1 MENQGGR
8 SVREDFVHFYVP
20 QTKLPFYLEMAGISY
35 CDGTYRMKRQD
46 SAETVLE
53 YIVEGRGYLNVDG
66 KDYAATTGDVYI
78 LRKKT
83 THTYWSDAKYPWVKI
98 FFNIRGSL
106 AEKILDEYQLGVPGK
121 VVLEADGLEQ
131 DFRDMLERLMD
142 DTIGQAERFD
152 KAAVDFLS
160 IIIKLSNMQ
169 KMNGVYKDDLMSVEN
184 EMNTL
189 VEYIT
194 MNPKRIVSNQEL
206 ADAIFHSKDYVIKK
220 FFANFGVTPY
230 EYQIQQKIFSAK
242 NMLANTNLRVK
253 EIADSLGYDDQH
265 YFSYMFKK
273 RCGMSPTQY
282 RKKIRSE
289 YIEKENTNMQ
299 E

>member
-1 MENQGGR
+1 M
-8 SVREDFVHFYVP
+8 REEIVHFYAP

-46 SAETVLE
+46 SAETVIE
-53 YIVEGRGYLNVDG
+53 YIVEGRGYLNVNG
-66 KDYAATTGDVYI
+66 ENYAATAGDVYI

-83 THTYWSDAKYPWVKI
+83 THTYWSDARSPWVKI

-106 AEKILDEYQLGVPGK
+106 AERILDEYQLGGSGN

-131 DFRDMLERLMD
+131 DFRDMLAGLSD
-142 DTIGQAERFD
+142 STLGQTERFD
-152 KAAVDFLS
+152 RAAIKFLE
-160 IIIKLSNMQ
+160 IIIKLANIRRT
-169 KMNGVYKDDLMSVEN
+169 NGAHKDNLMSVEK

-189 VEYIT
+189 IEYIN
-194 MNPKRIVSNQEL
+194 MNPRRIVSNQEL
-206 ADAIFHSKDYVIKK
+206 ADVIFRSKDYVIKR
-220 FFANFGVTPY
+220 FFANFGATPY
-230 EYQIQQKIFSAK
+230 DYQIQQKMFSAK
-242 NMLANTNLRVK
+242 NMLANMNLSVK

-289 YIEKENTNMQ
+289 YTSKEDEGTQ
-299 E
+299 K

>member
-1 MENQGGR
+1 M
-8 SVREDFVHFYVP
+8 REEIVHFYAP

-46 SAETVLE
+46 SAETVIE
-53 YIVEGRGYLNVDG
+53 YVVEGRGYLNING
-66 KDYAATTGDVYI
+66 ENYAATAGDVYI
-78 LRKKT
+78 LRKHT

-106 AEKILDEYQLGVPGK
+106 AEKILDEYQLGGSGR
-121 VVLEADGLEQ
+121 VVMEADGLEQ
-131 DFRDMLERLMD
+131 DFRDMLESLKD
-142 DTIGQAERFD
+142 STIGQTKRFD
-152 KAAVDFLS
+152 GAALKFLE
-160 IIIKLSNMQ
+160 IVIKLTNMQ
-169 KMNGVYKDDLMSVEN
+169 KAAGTRKDNLMSVEK

-194 MNPKRIVSNQEL
+194 MNPRRIVSNQEL
-206 ADAIFHSKDYVIKK
+206 ADVIFRSKDYVIKR

-230 EYQIQQKIFSAK
+230 DYQIQQKMFSAR
-242 NMLANTNLRVK
+242 NMLANMNLSVK
-253 EIADSLGYDDQH
+253 EIADALGYDDQH

-289 YIEKENTNMQ
+289 YSEKENKDD
-299 E
+299 

>member
-1 MENQGGR
+1 M
-8 SVREDFVHFYVP
+8 REEIVHFYAP

-46 SAETVLE
+46 SAETVVE
-53 YIVEGRGYLNVDG
+53 YIVEGRGYLNVNG
-66 KDYAATTGDVYI
+66 ENYAATTGDVYI
-78 LRKKT
+78 LRKNT
-83 THTYWSDAKYPWVKI
+83 THTYWSDAKSPWVKI

-106 AEKILDEYQLGVPGK
+106 AEKILDEYQLGEPGR

-131 DFRDMLERLMD
+131 DFRDMLEDLQD
-142 DTIGQAERFD
+142 STVGQTERFD
-152 KAAVDFLS
+152 RAVLKFLE
-160 IIIKLSNMQ
+160 IIIKLTNMQ
-169 KMNGVYKDDLMSVEN
+169 RAAGTRKDNLMSVEK

-189 VEYIT
+189 IEYIT
-194 MNPKRIVSNQEL
+194 MNPRRIVSNQEL
-206 ADAIFHSKDYVIKK
+206 ADVIFRSKDYVIKR

-230 EYQIQQKIFSAK
+230 DYQIQQKMFSAR
-242 NMLANTNLRVK
+242 NMLANMNLSVK
-253 EIADSLGYDDQH
+253 EIASALGYDDQH

-289 YIEKENTNMQ
+289 YSEKKPNDNQ
-299 E
+299 Q

>member
-1 MENQGGR
+1 M
-8 SVREDFVHFYVP
+8 REEIVHFYAP

-46 SAETVLE
+46 SAETVIE
-53 YIVEGRGYLNVDG
+53 YVVEGRGYLNVNG
-66 KDYAATTGDVYI
+66 ENYAATAGDVYI

-83 THTYWSDAKYPWVKI
+83 THTYWSDARYPWVKI

-106 AEKILDEYQLGVPGK
+106 AERILDEYQLGGTGR
-121 VVLEADGLEQ
+121 VVLGAVGLEQ
-131 DFRDMLERLMD
+131 DFRDMLESLMD
-142 DTIGQAERFD
+142 STVGQTERFD
-152 KAAVDFLS
+152 KATVDFLR
-160 IIIKLSNMQ
+160 IIIKLTNMQ
-169 KMNGVYKDDLMSVEN
+169 RAAGVHKDDLMSVEK

-189 VEYIT
+189 IEYIT
-194 MNPKRIVSNQEL
+194 MNPRRIVSNQEL
-206 ADAIFHSKDYVIKK
+206 ADAIFRSKDYVIKR

-230 EYQIQQKIFSAK
+230 DYQIQQKIFSAK
-242 NMLANTNLRVK
+242 NMLANMNLSVK

-289 YIEKENTNMQ
+289 YDRNDSNDTQ
-299 E
+299 

>member
-1 MENQGGR
+1 M
-8 SVREDFVHFYVP
+8 REEIVHFCAP

-46 SAETVLE
+46 SAETVIE
-53 YIVEGRGYLNVDG
+53 YVVEGRGYLNVNG
-66 KDYAATTGDVYI
+66 ENYAATAGDVYI

-83 THTYWSDAKYPWVKI
+83 THTYWSDARYPWVKI

-106 AEKILDEYQLGVPGK
+106 AERILDEYQLGGTGR
-121 VVLEADGLEQ
+121 VVLGADGLEQ
-131 DFRDMLERLMD
+131 DFRDMLESLMD
-142 DTIGQAERFD
+142 STVGQTERFD
-152 KAAVDFLS
+152 KATVDFLQ
-160 IIIKLSNMQ
+160 IIIKLTNMQ
-169 KMNGVYKDDLMSVEN
+169 RAAGMHKDDLMSVEK

-189 VEYIT
+189 IEYIT
-194 MNPKRIVSNQEL
+194 MNPRRIVSNQEL
-206 ADAIFHSKDYVIKK
+206 ADAIFRSKDYVIKR

-230 EYQIQQKIFSAK
+230 DYQIQQKIFSAK
-242 NMLANTNLRVK
+242 NMLANMNLSVK

-289 YIEKENTNMQ
+289 YDRNDSNDTQ
-299 E
+299 

>member
-1 MENQGGR
+1 MK
-8 SVREDFVHFYVP
+8 EDIVHFYVP
-20 QTKLPFYLEMAGISY
+20 QIKVPFYMEMAGISY

-66 KDYAATTGDVYI
+66 ENYAATKGDVYI

-83 THTYWSDAKYPWVKI
+83 THTYWSDAKSPWVKI

-106 AEKILDEYQLGVPGK
+106 AEKILEEYKLGTKGK
-121 VVLEADGLEQ
+121 VVLSGDGLED
-131 DFRDMLERLMD
+131 DFREMLARVSD
-142 DTIGQAERFD
+142 NTISQAERFD
-152 KAAVDFLS
+152 GAAVDFLK
-160 IIIKLSNMQ
+160 IVIKLANLERTRGNL
-169 KMNGVYKDDLMSVEN
+169 KGDLMSVED
-184 EMNTL
+184 EMNKL
-189 VEYIT
+189 IEYIT

-206 ADAIFHSKDYVIKK
+206 GDVIYHSRDYVIKR

-242 NMLANTNLRVK
+242 NLLGHTKMSVK
-253 EIADSLGYDDQH
+253 EIAASLGYDDQH

-273 RCGMSPTQY
+273 RCGLSPTQY
-282 RKKIRSE
+282 RKQVHDE
-289 YIEKENTNMQ
+289 YPSH
-299 E
+299 

>member
-1 MENQGGR
+1 MKE
-8 SVREDFVHFYVP
+8 EIVHFYAP

-35 CDGTYRMKRQD
+35 CDGTCRMKRQD
-46 SAETVLE
+46 SAETVIE
-53 YIVEGRGYLNVDG
+53 YVVKGRGYLNING
-66 KDYAATTGDVYI
+66 ENYAATAGDVYI
-78 LRKKT
+78 LRKHT
-83 THTYWSDAKYPWVKI
+83 THTYWSDAKSPWVKI

-106 AEKILDEYQLGVPGK
+106 AEKILDEYQLGGNGT
-121 VVLEADGLEQ
+121 VVMEADGLEQ
-131 DFRDMLERLMD
+131 DFRDMLESLKD
-142 DTIGQAERFD
+142 STVGQSKRFD
-152 KAAVDFLS
+152 GAALKFLE
-160 IIIKLSNMQ
+160 IVIKLTNMQ
-169 KMNGVYKDDLMSVEN
+169 KVAGTRKDNLMSVEN

-206 ADAIFHSKDYVIKK
+206 ADVIFRSKDYVIKR

-230 EYQIQQKIFSAK
+230 DYQIQQKMFSAR
-242 NMLANTNLRVK
+242 NMLANMNLSVK
-253 EIADSLGYDDQH
+253 EIADALGYDDQH

-289 YIEKENTNMQ
+289 YSEKENKDD
-299 E
+299 

>member
-1 MENQGGR
+1 M
-8 SVREDFVHFYVP
+8 REEIVHFYAP

-46 SAETVLE
+46 SAETVIE
-53 YIVEGRGYLNVDG
+53 YVVEGRGYLNVNG
-66 KDYAATTGDVYI
+66 ENYAATAGDVYI

-83 THTYWSDAKYPWVKI
+83 THTYWSDARYPWVKI

-106 AEKILDEYQLGVPGK
+106 AERILDEYQLGGTGR
-121 VVLEADGLEQ
+121 VVLGADGLEQ
-131 DFRDMLERLMD
+131 DFRDMLESLMD
-142 DTIGQAERFD
+142 STVGQTERFD
-152 KAAVDFLS
+152 KATVDFLRV
-160 IIIKLSNMQ
+160 IIKLTNMQ
-169 KMNGVYKDDLMSVEN
+169 RAAGVHKDDLMSVEK

-189 VEYIT
+189 IEYIT
-194 MNPKRIVSNQEL
+194 MNPRRIVSNQEL
-206 ADAIFHSKDYVIKK
+206 ADAIFRSKDYVIKR

-230 EYQIQQKIFSAK
+230 DYQIQQKIFSAK
-242 NMLANTNLRVK
+242 NMLANMNLSVK

-289 YIEKENTNMQ
+289 YDRNDRNDTQ
-299 E
+299 